1 MNEYQQRRAAVY
13 QPLAEEGVFTWAE
26 MYGQEYA
33 LPHCLPVS
41 TANCA
46 ELRHASE
53 QLGRVFDK
61 AVQIVRRAPDELLL
75 EIGVPRAAIG
85 AVRMTAAW
93 PHATLIG
100 RFDFALTPDGFKML
114 EFNADTPSGVVEAF
128 HVNGAVCRH
137 WQRRDPNEGMDAQ
150 LNAAFECWRRCEG
163 IADDAVAVFSALD
176 WHAEDA
182 GTTRYLL
189 RQSGWRG
196 RFVGLADLRVNERG
210 VFIQTADGV
219 RAVDVLFRMH
229 PLELLSQDQ
238 ASDGTPVGALLLRL
252 AQQGR
257 IRLVNPP
264 AALLAQTKAL
274 QALIWGAAEAG
285 EGYTPQ
291 ECATIRRYML
301 PTYLDNR
308 FRGRMA
314 YAVKPIL
321 GREGK
326 SVRLFDKAGCC
337 TDGGAAA
344 EYDGQLVVYQQRV
357 ELESHTTE
365 TANGMFCGKLLWG
378 AFLLGTEAAALVVR
392 LGGAITGDMAYY
404 LPICLQE

>member
-1 MNEYQQRRAAVY
+1 MNYQQRRAAIY
-13 QPLAEEGVFTWAE
+13 RPLAEEGVFTWSE

-41 TANCA
+41 AAKCA
-46 ELRHASE
+46 ELRQATNR
-53 QLGRVFDK
+53 LGVVFDK
-61 AVQIVRRAPDELLL
+61 AVQIARCAPDELLL

-128 HVNGAVCRH
+128 YVNGEVCRY
-137 WQRRDPNEGMDAQ
+137 WQRRDPNEGMEAQ
-150 LNAAFECWRRCEG
+150 LHSAFECWQRREG
-163 IADDAVAVFSALD
+163 IFEDAVIAFSALD
-176 WHAEDA
+176 WHEEDA

-196 RFVGLADLRVNERG
+196 SFVGLADLRVNERG

-219 RAVDVLFRMH
+219 RAVNVLFRMH
-229 PLELLSQDQ
+229 PLELLSQDL
-238 ASDGTPVGALLLRL
+238 ASDGTSVGALLLRL

-257 IRLVNPP
+257 VRLVNPP
-264 AALLAQTKAL
+264 SALLAQTKAL
-274 QALIWGAAEAG
+274 QALIWGAAEIGA
-285 EGYTPQ
+285 GYTLQ
-291 ECATIRRYML
+291 ECETIRRYML

-308 FRGRMA
+308 FHGRMA

-378 AFLLGTEAAALVVR
+378 SFLLGDEAAALVAR
-392 LGGAITGDMAYY
+392 LGGAVTGDMAYY